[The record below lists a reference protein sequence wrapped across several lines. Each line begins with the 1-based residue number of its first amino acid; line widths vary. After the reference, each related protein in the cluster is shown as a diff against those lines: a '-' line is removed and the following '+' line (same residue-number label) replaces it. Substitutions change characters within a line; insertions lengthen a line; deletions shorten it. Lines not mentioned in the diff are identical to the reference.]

1 MKPKVDAKR
10 ALNFHGYIDTNQIIG
25 GSSKDLNHDLLDK
38 FNQNYIQDRTHDGG
52 AQSFMGVCHSDSN
65 LEVALEGVSKF
76 KRRRDYQ
83 EAMAPRSNVSNTS
96 DGGRDNETRAPVLRL
111 RGAGKP
117 EQDSEDC
124 LSGSD
129 LPDLSDNVSESS
141 YG

>member
-1 MKPKVDAKR
+1 
-10 ALNFHGYIDTNQIIG
+10 
-25 GSSKDLNHDLLDK
+25 
-38 FNQNYIQDRTHDGG
+38 
-52 AQSFMGVCHSDSN
+52 MGVCHSDSN
-65 LEVALEGVSKF
+65 PDVALEGLSKF

-96 DGGRDNETRAPVLRL
+96 DNGGDNETRPPVLRL

-129 LPDLSDNVSESS
+129 LPDLSDDVSESS
-141 YG
+141 DEYSNDE

>member
-1 MKPKVDAKR
+1 M
-10 ALNFHGYIDTNQIIG
+10 

-83 EAMAPRSNVSNTS
+83 EAMAPRSNVSHTN

-117 EQDSEDC
+117 EQDSENY

-141 YG
+141 YEYFNDESWDV